1 VIVCPARPTYASKL
15 QLLNTASD
23 LIASEPFNKPVPAQ
37 EDAANG
43 GGKTA
48 HMSGSTS
55 LDGD

>member
-1 VIVCPARPTYASKL
+1 MIAHPARSTYTNKL

-23 LIASEPFNKPVPAQ
+23 LIASEPFNEPVPAQ

-48 HMSGSTS
+48 HMSGST
-55 LDGD
+55 